1 MACYRRQISPILNQS
16 MPVADSRGGAGGGRP
31 LIDRMYLKTGENYAQ
46 KCTIFASKVQKF
58 SGEGTIV
65 RCLNL
70 TADGC
75 SNIILWLGLIGIQST
90 QCQADDVS
98 AQFLV
103 QTVRSAPL
111 PRALQL
117 HSGWAARPS
126 WTCFYV
132 TFVRAKT
139 TNNNST

>member
-16 MPVADSRGGAGGGRP
+16 MPVADSRGEGRGAAAP
-31 LIDRMYLKTGENYAQ
+31 LLMYLKTGENYAQ

-126 WTCFYV
+126 
-132 TFVRAKT
+132 
-139 TNNNST
+139 